1 MLASL
6 FFTIY
11 ISWDSSRF
19 LKWLSIKWAAVCWWI
34 NSESTHQT
42 PSQLST
48 CPGGWIHSLLPQ
60 RTMAMDQ
67 NVKASPLH
75 GQVIFR
81 QFCGHFHHAYFS
93 QPDIL
98 THPHDKCPRS
108 TLHSLD
114 ENVTITHRWRT
125 AEDFVPLHWA
135 VWWHPHTRPSVQD
148 AQFFLWVGWQNL
160 KQNRR
165 NHPIPGI
172 TGCYRLVL
180 SRTRL
185 GIAKNGRS
193 WETVVQK
200 KLLKSRTKGHWN
212 CSRKLWVI

>member
-108 TLHSLD
+108 TLRFLD

-148 AQFFLWVGWQNL
+148 AQFFCGLVGKISSRIAETIRFQESQVAIDLFWVEPGLESL
-160 KQNRR
+160 KTAGAGRR
-165 NHPIPGI
+165 
-172 TGCYRLVL
+172 
-180 SRTRL
+180 
-185 GIAKNGRS
+185 
-193 WETVVQK
+193 
-200 KLLKSRTKGHWN
+200 
-212 CSRKLWVI
+212 